1 MWLVQTFRFS
11 TQCLWPSDRGNS
23 RQSIPKVTMVTSPV
37 EFHGTMGPWDQHSS
51 VLASMEQGL
60 RQTKKPT
67 GKVGKGWM
75 DVLWCVYPYICW
87 QSADYLE
94 PQWWERLV
102 FHHEWMKDS
111 WANMSLCTR
120 CTAFK
125 HHGDNRGRSTFGHGW
140 LWMAMDG
147 YGWLL
152 GCRRPRCP
160 KPPSV
165 GNSSRLDWA
174 SVFRAT
180 ELKTPTNQ
188 AW

>member
-147 YGWLL
+147 YGWLWMAPGLSQAQVPQTSFSRELFQTWL
-152 GCRRPRCP
+152 GLSFSCN
-160 KPPSV
+160 
-165 GNSSRLDWA
+165 G
-174 SVFRAT
+174 T
-180 ELKTPTNQ
+180 
-188 AW
+188 